1 MTTNPAKK
9 APPGAIKAYIA
20 SLSGTALEYY
30 DFALYSVSS
39 ALVFPHIFFHST
51 DPYIG
56 LLLSFSTFA
65 VGYLARPLG
74 GIIFGRLGDQ
84 IGRKNILVVTL
95 MLIGVATVLI
105 GVLPGYDTIGL
116 AAPTILVLLRLAQG
130 IGVGGEWGGAVL
142 LSSEFA
148 DPRNRGFWASAA
160 QIGVPVG
167 NLMANGVLAALS
179 LTLSHEAFLSWGW
192 RIGFLASAV
201 LVGFGLLIRLKLEET
216 PVFKAIA
223 ERHDQPKAPLKEVF
237 TTQPRALVSA
247 ALCRVCPDVLYSLL
261 TVFVASYATTVLKLE
276 TSTVLTAVMI
286 GSAVQVFVMPLAGAL
301 TDKFNRRLVYGV
313 AAILTAAWVPVLF
326 VLIQSGNP
334 AVLASCI
341 VVGMI
346 LHALMYGPQ
355 AAYITEQFPARL
367 RYVGSSLAYTLAGVV
382 AGAVAPL
389 LFTLLYANTKSW
401 VSIAVYVGV
410 AAAATVI
417 GLVLGRDPDDKE
429 DLELF
434 EAGTQVA
441 EA

>member
-160 QIGVPVG
+160 QIGVPV
-167 NLMANGVLAALS
+167 A
-179 LTLSHEAFLSWGW
+179 
-192 RIGFLASAV
+192 I
-201 LVGFGLLIRLKLEET
+201 ILKS
-216 PVFKAIA
+216 PRSAIA
-223 ERHDQPKAPLKEVF
+223 ACERLVAMFLIDCPSSSTMVRHS
-237 TTQPRALVSA
+237 RLVS
-247 ALCRVCPDVLYSLL
+247 S
-261 TVFVASYATTVLKLE
+261 S
-276 TSTVLTAVMI
+276 
-286 GSAVQVFVMPLAGAL
+286 
-301 TDKFNRRLVYGV
+301 
-313 AAILTAAWVPVLF
+313 
-326 VLIQSGNP
+326 
-334 AVLASCI
+334 ASCCI
-341 VVGMI
+341 S
-346 LHALMYGPQ
+346 P
-355 AAYITEQFPARL
+355 
-367 RYVGSSLAYTLAGVV
+367 
-382 AGAVAPL
+382 
-389 LFTLLYANTKSW
+389 
-401 VSIAVYVGV
+401 
-410 AAAATVI
+410 
-417 GLVLGRDPDDKE
+417 
-429 DLELF
+429 
-434 EAGTQVA
+434 
-441 EA
+441 